1 MMDIT
6 RNQFL
11 FAGLVLLALGLQLR
25 AVESFELTPELT
37 QFLAEQT
44 DHPLA
49 SVNAS
54 TAMVT
59 PSQKPVAAKTVRPP
73 EWLGW
78 ALASIGA
85 TLVMHAM
92 AMKRPD

>member
-11 FAGLVLLALGLQLR
+11 FAGLVLLALGLQFR
-25 AVESFELTPELT
+25 AVESFELTPDLT

-44 DHPLA
+44 GHPLA

-54 TAMVT
+54 TAMLN

-78 ALASIGA
+78 ALVSIGA
-85 TLVMHAM
+85 TLIMHAM
-92 AMKRPD
+92 AMKRPE

>member
-11 FAGLVLLALGLQLR
+11 FAGLVLLFLGLQFR
-25 AVESFELTPELT
+25 AVDTIELTPELT
-37 QFLAEQT
+37 QLLAEQSN
-44 DHPLA
+44 HPLA

-54 TAMVT
+54 AALVT
-59 PSQKPVAAKTVRPP
+59 GAQKPVATKTVRPP

-78 ALASIGA
+78 ALVSLGA
-85 TLVMHAM
+85 TLIMHAM
-92 AMKRPD
+92 AMKAPG

>member
-1 MMDIT
+1 MMDVT

-11 FAGLVLLALGLQLR
+11 FAGLVLVFLGLQFR
-25 AVESFELTPELT
+25 AVDTIELTPELT

-54 TAMVT
+54 TAALSPTQQTMAT
-59 PSQKPVAAKTVRPP
+59 KTVRPP
-73 EWLGW
+73 EWIGW
-78 ALASIGA
+78 ALLSIGA
-85 TLVMHAM
+85 TLIMHAM
-92 AMKRPD
+92 AMRGPG